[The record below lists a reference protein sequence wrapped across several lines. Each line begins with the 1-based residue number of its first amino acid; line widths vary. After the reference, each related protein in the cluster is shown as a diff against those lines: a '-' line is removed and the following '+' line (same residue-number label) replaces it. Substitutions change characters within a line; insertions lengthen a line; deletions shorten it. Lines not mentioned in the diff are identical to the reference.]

1 MENIGIDL
9 VEIKKIK
16 KIGKDIL
23 AARILSSEEY
33 QIYQIIQNP
42 QSQLT
47 FLAGRWA
54 SKEAL
59 FKAFQTPQKIDPTC
73 QNYYNWS
80 ILNDKNGAPY
90 VKNNTCTTFFNPILI
105 SITHTDNYALALVI
119 LKKLPQSTS

>member
-23 AARILSSEEY
+23 AARVLSSEEY
-33 QIYQIIQNP
+33 QIYQTIQNP
-42 QSQLT
+42 QRQLT

-59 FKAFQTPQKIDPTC
+59 FKAFQTPSKINPTC

-80 ILNDKNGAPY
+80 IINDKNGAPY
-90 VKNNTCTTFFNPILI
+90 VKNNTCDNFFIPILI
-105 SITHTDNYALALVI
+105 SITHTDNYALSLVI
-119 LKKLPQSTS
+119 VKKLSQ